1 MNTLL
6 AFCIA
11 CATVGLAGSA
21 TAQSLC
27 RLRDL
32 GMPHVTQ
39 NRDGAW
45 QVLLDPGQTSCQA
58 TFAAG
63 GRSDY
68 QTTSAAVVSPARAGT
83 VRLSTNGFVY
93 SSRPGFT
100 GGDSFTLRTCGK
112 NRVENGCANVTYHIS
127 Q

>member
-1 MNTLL
+1 MKTLL
-6 AFCIA
+6 ALCIA
-11 CATVGLAGSA
+11 CVTAALAGTA

-45 QVLLDPGQTSCQA
+45 QLVLEPGQSSCQA
-58 TFAAG
+58 TFGAG

-83 VRLSTNGFVY
+83 VRLSANGFVY
-93 SSRPGFT
+93 SSRPGSA

-112 NRVENGCANVTYHIS
+112 NRVENGCANVTYHVS
-127 Q
+127 R